1 MKKIVPV
8 LLGADLNAY
17 SMAMSFADAYGVQSY
32 VLARDKLAITSSS
45 RFVRYGVVEGLD
57 GREKALTALIEL
69 ANRHEGDRLILVPCA
84 DWYTEMTEN
93 ARDELRGRYFFNLP
107 TFGVWKRVSDKASF
121 AELLSEYGI
130 AHPRTVILQK
140 SSDAVSAAS
149 KELRPP
155 FVIKP
160 ADSTEYWR
168 HPFVKMRK
176 TYFAY
181 TLSEAR
187 EIAKMIFESGYGGKV
202 ILQQFFGDSVT
213 RGADASVLTTYSDIS
228 GRVIRAVLGDVLL
241 EDRSPTATGNYSAIV
256 TRELDGISHSLINML
271 NSIGY
276 TGIANFD
283 ILRQGSKRVCLELN
297 ARQGR
302 SFDYV
307 RMAGVNLARLL
318 VGDMNGEK
326 RKCRLEYSDGVWSSV
341 PWRTVRAFAPNKE
354 LLARAELLRR
364 GGLLFSPYRHKLK
377 ESIGREAF
385 VAVHLF
391 REAKKFKREIRGTKS
406 VAE

>member
-1 MKKIVPV
+1 M
-8 LLGADLNAY
+8 
-17 SMAMSFADAYGVQSY
+17 
-32 VLARDKLAITSSS
+32 
-45 RFVRYGVVEGLD
+45 
-57 GREKALTALIEL
+57 
-69 ANRHEGDRLILVPCA
+69 
-84 DWYTEMTEN
+84 
-93 ARDELRGRYFFNLP
+93 
-107 TFGVWKRVSDKASF
+107 
-121 AELLSEYGI
+121 
-130 AHPRTVILQK
+130 
-140 SSDAVSAAS
+140 
-149 KELRPP
+149 RPP

-160 ADSTEYWR
+160 SNSTEYWR
-168 HPFVKMRK
+168 HPFEKMRK

-202 ILQQFFGDSVT
+202 ILQEFFGNSFAS
-213 RGADASVLTTYSDIS
+213 GADASVLTTYSDTS

-256 TRELDGISHSLINML
+256 TRELDGISHSLINL
-271 NSIGY
+271 LEAIGY

-318 VGDMNGEK
+318 VGDMNGEERK
-326 RKCRLEYSDGVWSSV
+326 RKLEYSDGVWSSV
-341 PWRTVRAFAPNKE
+341 PWRTVRAFASNKE
-354 LLARAELLRR
+354 LLERAEVLRR
-364 GGLLFSPYRHKLK
+364 GGLLFSPYRHKHK
-377 ESIGREAF
+377 EGISREAF
-385 VAVHLF
+385 VAVHLY
-391 REAKKFKREIRGTKS
+391 REARKFKREIRGAKS